1 MLVLLV
7 TALLKTQSSLMKC
20 CKECETKYRKLAERS
35 SDAILHNAADGTV
48 PNASPSIM
56 GLTGIDAAVLFG
68 FNAHAVVH
76 AENVETVWNSHLR
89 ALANRHISYSA
100 ISRTGLAGRTWFE
113 ASMRAIVTEDGESF
127 GVIGSIRDNTVR
139 KTAGLELTSAANI
152 GQRPVWL
159 RCRRRGA
166 AHFCGGCP
174 APQLPERSDVPT
186 SIDHL
191 HYK

>member
-7 TALLKTQSSLMKC
+7 TALLETQSSLMKC
-20 CKECETKYRKLAERS
+20 LKECETKYRKLAKRS
-35 SDAILHNAADGTV
+35 GDAILHNAADGTV
-48 PNASPSIM
+48 RNASPSIM

-76 AENVETVWNSHLR
+76 AENVEIVWNSHLR
-89 ALANRHISYSA
+89 ALANRHNAYSA
-100 ISRTGLAGRTWFE
+100 IPRTGLAGRTWFE
-113 ASMRAIVTEDGESF
+113 ASMRAIVTEDGESV
-127 GVIGSIRDNTVR
+127 GVIGSIRDITDR

-174 APQLPERSDVPT
+174 APQLPERSNVPT
-186 SIDHL
+186 SFDYL